1 MKKWTTAM
9 DDSEPDHESE
19 YPSPP
24 NPGEFHPQ
32 NCRCTFLI
40 MSDVPWIIEVRWIMD
55 EIFGDTSPRLP
66 EFQREY
72 KGIFHA

>member
-1 MKKWTTAM
+1 
-9 DDSEPDHESE
+9 
-19 YPSPP
+19 
-24 NPGEFHPQ
+24 
-32 NCRCTFLI
+32 